1 MLEYHANDEVKYLNS
16 KDVSKNIVLIFIF
29 PANTII
35 AEGLTALNQNL
46 KDNLIEYLKL
56 SYQRVGQGDTHN
68 MTPKQNIL
76 FKQHKIF
83 GSVTYFH
90 NGITMLGKI

>member
-16 KDVSKNIVLIFIF
+16 KDVSKNIVLTFIF

-46 KDNLIEYLKL
+46 KDN
-56 SYQRVGQGDTHN
+56 
-68 MTPKQNIL
+68 
-76 FKQHKIF
+76 
-83 GSVTYFH
+83 
-90 NGITMLGKI
+90 